1 MVSDLLLSI
10 MAMRPWMEK
19 SRFWDEQSDQGK
31 VYEID
36 LVGSVVQANV
46 DRVNEH
52 EGLGKVIENLI
63 LGLFGEGVI
72 PVY

>member
-1 MVSDLLLSI
+1 
-10 MAMRPWMEK
+10 MEK
-19 SRFWDEQSDQGK
+19 SRFWDGRNGQGK

-63 LGLFGEGVI
+63 LGLFGEGGVPEHERI
-72 PVY
+72 